1 MAVLVVFR
9 IIFHAKVIVLAAL
22 SIFSEVIRFTSE
34 VIRFTL
40 DPLSTVLWEIGSI
53 FVVARI
59 ILGDIIGSLIVPMIP

>member
-9 IIFHAKVIVLAAL
+9 IIFHAKVIVLAAF
-22 SIFSEVIRFTSE
+22 SIISE

-59 ILGDIIGSLIVPMIP
+59 ILGDIINNLIIQMIP

>member
-9 IIFHAKVIVLAAL
+9 IIFHAKVIVLAAF
-22 SIFSEVIRFTSE
+22 SIISEVIRFTSE
-34 VIRFTL
+34 VFRFTL

-59 ILGDIIGSLIVPMIP
+59 ILGDIINNLIIQMIP

>member
-9 IIFHAKVIVLAAL
+9 IIFHAKVIVLAAF

-34 VIRFTL
+34 VFRFTL

-59 ILGDIIGSLIVPMIP
+59 ILGDIINNLIIQMIP

>member
-9 IIFHAKVIVLAAL
+9 IIFHAKVIVLAAF

-34 VIRFTL
+34 VFRFTL

-59 ILGDIIGSLIVPMIP
+59 ILGDIISNLIIQMIP

>member
-9 IIFHAKVIVLAAL
+9 IIFHAKVIVLAAFN
-22 SIFSEVIRFTSE
+22 IISEVF
-34 VIRFTL
+34 RFTL

-59 ILGDIIGSLIVPMIP
+59 ILGDIISNLIIQMIP